1 MNKETKKAIEVI
13 EDYAN
18 SNTESLS
25 LELLKAI
32 HIAISAIK
40 KIEKKD
46 TNLKKVKALQDDS
59 SHWYVVPDELALEFG
74 EDAYNEDII
83 DSGEFNRKWGRYRT
97 GGDLNL
103 IQLWAKLKD

>member
-1 MNKETKKAIEVI
+1 MNRETKKAIEVI

-25 LELLKAI
+25 LEFLKAI
-32 HIAISAIK
+32 HIAIAAIK
-40 KIEKKD
+40 KSEKKD

-59 SHWYVVPDELALEFG
+59 FHWYVVPDELAAEFK
-74 EDAYNEDII
+74 EDLYNEDII
-83 DSGEFNRKWGRYRT
+83 ESGEFNEKWESYRT